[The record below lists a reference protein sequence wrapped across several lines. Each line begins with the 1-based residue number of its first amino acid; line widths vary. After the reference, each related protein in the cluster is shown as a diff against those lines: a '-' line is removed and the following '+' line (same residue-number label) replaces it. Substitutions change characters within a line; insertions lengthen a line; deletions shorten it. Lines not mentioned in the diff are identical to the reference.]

1 LIRAE
6 IDPYLLVIDIK
17 MRFIQHILSI

>member
-1 LIRAE
+1 MIRAE